1 MVGYNPG
8 AQDAAH
14 SPEEAALSG
23 SVAGMVTR
31 ALISPLDVLKIRFQ
45 LQIERVSSQ
54 MPEGKYQGLFQA
66 SRCIYSEEGLSAF
79 WKGHVPAQLLS
90 ICFGAVQFASFEF
103 LTELV
108 HKSTLY
114 DGQTAGVHFVCG
126 GLAACSA
133 TVVCQP
139 LDTLRTRFAAQGQ
152 TKVYRNLRH
161 AVSTMYRSEG
171 VLTFYRG
178 LCPTLVAVFPYAGLQ
193 FFFYNVFKKLLPPPP
208 KETGN
213 LGGHLRSLVCG
224 SGAGI
229 ISKTITYPFDLFK
242 KRLQVGGFE
251 AARVQFGQVRSY
263 KGLVDCMVQIAK
275 EEGVRG
281 FFKGLSPSLVKAA
294 MSTGFTFFWYE
305 VFLNGMRSLK
315 QRQRTNGLAEDR
327 EET

>member
-1 MVGYNPG
+1 MVGYDPG
-8 AQDAAH
+8 AQGVALA
-14 SPEEAALSG
+14 PEEAALAG
-23 SVAGMVTR
+23 SAAGMVTR

-54 MPEGKYQGLFQA
+54 RPEGKYRGLFQA

-90 ICFGAVQFASFEF
+90 ICYGAVQFASFEF
-103 LTELV
+103 LTEAV

-114 DGQTAGVHFVCG
+114 DSQTAGVHFMCG

-139 LDTLRTRFAAQGQ
+139 LDTLRTRFAAQGE

-161 AVSTMYRSEG
+161 AVSTMWRSEG

-178 LCPTLVAVFPYAGLQ
+178 LTPTLIAVFPYAGLQ
-193 FFFYNVFKKLLPPPP
+193 FFFYNVFKKLTAPPP
-208 KETGN
+208 KAGN
-213 LGGHLRSLVCG
+213 SGGNLRSLVCG
-224 SGAGI
+224 SGAGML
-229 ISKTITYPFDLFK
+229 SKTITYPFDLFK

-251 AARVQFGQVRSY
+251 AARAHFGQVRSY
-263 KGLVDCMVQIAK
+263 TGLVDCMVQIAK

-294 MSTGFTFFWYE
+294 LSTGFIFFWYE
-305 VFLNGMRSLK
+305 VFLNVMRNLK
-315 QRQRTNGLAEDR
+315 ESRRTNSLTK
-327 EET
+327 EER

>member
-8 AQDAAH
+8 VQGSAC

-23 SVAGMVTR
+23 SAAGMVTR
-31 ALISPLDVLKIRFQ
+31 VLISPFDVIKIRFQ

-54 MPEGKYQGLFQA
+54 RPEGKYRGIFQA

-103 LTELV
+103 LTETV

-114 DGQTAGVHFVCG
+114 DSQTAGVHFVCG

-139 LDTLRTRFAAQGQ
+139 LDTLRTRFAAQGE
-152 TKVYRNLRH
+152 TKVYSNMRH
-161 AVSTMYRSEG
+161 AVSTMFRSEG
-171 VLTFYRG
+171 ALTFYRG
-178 LCPTLVAVFPYAGLQ
+178 LCPTLMAVFPYAGLQ
-193 FFFYNVFKKLLPPPP
+193 FFFYNVFKKLLTPPA

-213 LGGHLRSLVCG
+213 SGGHLRSLVCG

-251 AARVQFGQVRSY
+251 AARAQFGQVRSY
-263 KGLVDCMVQIAK
+263 SGLVDCMVQISK

-281 FFKGLSPSLVKAA
+281 FFKGLSPSLLKAA
-294 MSTGFTFFWYE
+294 LSTGFTFFWYE
-305 VFLNGMRSLK
+305 VFLSAMCNLK
-315 QRQRTNGLAEDR
+315 EKRRTNGLTKDR
-327 EET
+327 